1 MGKNSC
7 FSSWWSM
14 TIKEI
19 PKAKGKGVNSIII
32 LVAWE
37 LWKHRNNCAS
47 NALNPAVDVPLQLI
61 SIVFYV
67 ECCRSK
73 WVQGVVTGLKP
84 LVYSSIC
91 ELGFLVGQSVY
102 PLVYFLSFLINI
114 TCNSLARSRKNNV
127 KSTQETQHLNP
138 IQYNSQNLMG
148 CLQHRRNKIGGAY
161 NANSRD

>member
-1 MGKNSC
+1 
-7 FSSWWSM
+7 M

-19 PKAKGKGVNSIII
+19 PKAKRKEVNSIMI
-32 LVAWE
+32 LVSWE
-37 LWKHRNNCAS
+37 LWKHRNNCVF
-47 NALNPAVDVPLQLI
+47 NGLKPAVDLLLAAAAHFHRVL
-61 SIVFYV
+61 YV

-73 WVQGVVTGLKP
+73 WAQGVVTGLKP